1 MRTPSFV
8 AFTFVALA
16 STSPTLAA
24 TRLVPQE
31 FPTIQAAVDASS
43 SDDFVLVAPGTY
55 AESVRIDGLDRLTI
69 SVQDV
74 VGGPVVL
81 DVRAFD
87 VGIVAHDLDG
97 LVIRGLTILQDP
109 APSSFAAI
117 VLDEPGAFGGGP
129 APLSRIVIRYVHIVA
144 SNRGV
149 AILGGTDHVVVHC
162 STIEVGGE
170 YGIGWDRGSRMRVKY
185 SEIRALPGT
194 APQFGVLGRGSCP
207 SLPFAPPSTLDRVLD
222 TRIEGAFRIGI
233 GVAGV
238 SDFHAIHDTIR
249 LAGPNHPSG
258 EGTIGILIQ
267 SGCTTP
273 PTSSN
278 VEVRTSDV
286 EGALVG
292 LELSGV
298 EDSIVI
304 GNSLGHNGSSTSPF
318 GSAIAINAQSGT
330 GASCG
335 VRVFSNNLQGLH
347 SPRSQP
353 AVRVNPATHCSPE
366 NSNVIDRTNAV
377 DLGRPLLGS

>member
-1 MRTPSFV
+1 MRTQSFV
-8 AFTFVALA
+8 ALTFVALA
-16 STSPTLAA
+16 STTLAS
-24 TRLVPQE
+24 TRLVPQD

-43 SDDFVLVAPGTY
+43 PDDFVLVAPGTY
-55 AESVRIDGLDRLTI
+55 AESIRIDGLDRLTI
-69 SVQDV
+69 GVQNAL
-74 VGGPVVL
+74 GGPVVL

-87 VGIVAHDLDG
+87 AGIVAHDLDG

-170 YGIGWDRGSRMRVKY
+170 YGVGWDRGSRMRVKF

-194 APQFGVLGRGSCP
+194 APQFGVLGRGNCP
-207 SLPFAPPSTLDRVLD
+207 ALPFGPPSVLDRVLD
-222 TRIEGAFRIGI
+222 TRIEGAFRVGI

-238 SDFHAIHDTIR
+238 SDLHAIHDTIR
-249 LAGPNHPSG
+249 LAGPHHPSG
-258 EGTIGILIQ
+258 EGTTGILIQ
-267 SGCTTP
+267 GGCTAP
-273 PTSSN
+273 SDSSN
-278 VEVRTSDV
+278 VEVRTNDV
-286 EGALVG
+286 ENALVG

-304 GNSLGHNGSSTSPF
+304 GNSLGRNGSSSSPF
-318 GSAIAINAQSGT
+318 GSAIAIDPQSGA

-335 VRVFSNNLQGLH
+335 LRIVSNNFQGLH

-353 AVRVNPATHCSPE
+353 AVRVNPATHCSSE
-366 NSNVIDRTNAV
+366 NANGIDHTNAV
-377 DLGRPLLGS
+377 DLGRALLGS